1 MLFVEEVNNMNELVD
16 KLSEVDE
23 EIDEVKVAVVCFI
36 FDAQGKLILHRRGPG
51 ARDEIGKLLAIGGS
65 VNASDASFR
74 DALKRELMEE
84 AGDSAEI
91 RIDDF
96 IGAQLD
102 GKVDRHTGKFINWI
116 ILGYTGTIISGELV
130 NSEPDRCVG
139 FEKAFMEEFKE
150 VELSST
156 ANKFIKRLIDT
167 KK

>member
-1 MLFVEEVNNMNELVD
+1 MLFVEEVNNMDELVD
-16 KLSEVDE
+16 KLNEVDE

-36 FDAQGKLILHRRGPG
+36 FDSQGKLILHRRGPG

-65 VNASDASFR
+65 VNATDASFR
-74 DALKRELMEE
+74 DALKRELVEE

-91 RIDDF
+91 RIDNF

-102 GKVDRHTGKFINWI
+102 GKIDRHTGKFINWI
-116 ILGYTGTIISGELV
+116 ILGYTGTITSGELV

-139 FEKAFMEEFKE
+139 FEKAYMEEFKE
-150 VELSST
+150 IELSAT
-156 ANKFIKRLIDT
+156 ANKFIKQLIDT